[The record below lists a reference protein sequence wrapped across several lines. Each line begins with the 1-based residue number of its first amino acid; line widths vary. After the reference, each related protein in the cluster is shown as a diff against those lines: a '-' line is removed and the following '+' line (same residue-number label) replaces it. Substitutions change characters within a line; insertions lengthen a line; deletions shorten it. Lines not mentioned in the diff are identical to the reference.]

1 MLRQVVG
8 LLVLGWIVMMS
19 LTTIVMMA
27 APQMPS
33 RGTVVL
39 THNQFLSQQ
48 ERFEIVDLSRTVGH
62 RFTPAITED
71 ARFASLAPDNRR
83 LATVTI
89 DEGIFT
95 LRIQALD
102 GRDLI
107 APFQLNRSE
116 QMRLGNWSQ
125 DGRYLIYYVTR
136 AVGTSQTHILDSRTG
151 EATVIDNGEMFV
163 ATASLSP
170 DNSHVTFAA
179 TDDAA
184 TPLRI
189 WVGDWRTQQ
198 YELVTSADSE
208 VSLYC
213 PAWSPDGTQLIYW
226 ESLDYGSEQLMVM
239 NVDGSGVRALSEH
252 VWRITTCPYWSHDE
266 QHITFV
272 SVPSFSREG
281 EVIILNVPRDDY
293 ATVLRVEETSQI
305 RWSR

>member
-1 MLRQVVG
+1 MLRQLVA
-8 LLVLGWIVMMS
+8 LLFIGWLLMMS
-19 LTTIVMMA
+19 LSAMVMLA
-27 APQMPS
+27 APQIPS

-71 ARFASLAPDNRR
+71 ARFVSLAPDNRR

-89 DEGIFT
+89 DEGTFT

-107 APFQLNRSE
+107 TPFQSNRSE
-116 QMRLGNWSQ
+116 QMRLGNWSR
-125 DGRYLIYYVTR
+125 DGRYLVYYITR
-136 AVGTSQTHILDSRTG
+136 TVGTSEAHILDSQTG
-151 EATVIDNGEMFV
+151 ETTIIDNSEMFV

-179 TDDAA
+179 TDDGAR
-184 TPLRI
+184 PLRI

-198 YELVTSADSE
+198 YDLVTPTDSE

-213 PAWSPDGTQLIYW
+213 PAWSPDGSQLIYW

-239 NVDGSGVRALSEH
+239 NADGSGVRALSEH
-252 VWRITTCPYWSHDE
+252 VWRITSCPYWSHDE
-266 QHITFV
+266 QHVTFV
-272 SVPSFSREG
+272 SLPSFSREG

-293 ATVLRVEETSQI
+293 ATVLRVGDTSQI
-305 RWSR
+305 RWWR